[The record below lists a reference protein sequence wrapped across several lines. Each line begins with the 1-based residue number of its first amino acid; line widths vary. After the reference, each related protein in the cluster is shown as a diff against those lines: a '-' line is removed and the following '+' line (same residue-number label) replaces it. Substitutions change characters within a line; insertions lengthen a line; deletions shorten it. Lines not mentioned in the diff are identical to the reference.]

1 MDPLVIGVLA
11 LQGAFAKHIER
22 LKELKVKAVEVRVPS
37 DLLLC
42 DALIIPGGESTVMM
56 KQIRFIKME
65 KPLAEFALTKPLF
78 GTCAG
83 LILMSKEI
91 IGDKMVPFNLVDVA
105 VERNAF
111 GRQADSFRTDL
122 QVVLKP
128 GHTKQVPALF
138 IRAPRI
144 RSVGEEVKVLA
155 EFEGEAV
162 LIQQGRH
169 LACTFHPELTDDT
182 TIHAHFL
189 KLVSKGT

>member
-1 MDPLVIGVLA
+1 MVMVTPVIGVLA
-11 LQGAFAKHIER
+11 LQGAFAKHIEM
-22 LKELKVKAVEVRVPS
+22 LNSLKVKAVEVRTPE
-37 DLLLC
+37 DLLAC

-56 KQIRFIKME
+56 KQIGFIKMG
-65 KPLAEFALTKPLF
+65 PTLAEFSKEKPVF

-83 LILMSKEI
+83 LILMSNEI
-91 IGDKMVPFNLVDVA
+91 IGDKMVPFKIIDVA

-111 GRQADSFRTDL
+111 GRQAESFVTDI
-122 QVVLKP
+122 QVALKP
-128 GHTKQVPALF
+128 GHSKQIPALF

-182 TIHAHFL
+182 TIHAYFL
-189 KLVSKGT
+189 KLISK